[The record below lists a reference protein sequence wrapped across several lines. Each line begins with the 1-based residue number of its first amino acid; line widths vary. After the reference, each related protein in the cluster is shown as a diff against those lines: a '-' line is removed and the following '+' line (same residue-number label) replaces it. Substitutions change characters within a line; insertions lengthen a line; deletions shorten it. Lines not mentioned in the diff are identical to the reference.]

1 MRSNL
6 SIYLVASAALL
17 VTLAAARA
25 QNIAASEP
33 APVAIT
39 GSEADSAAIG
49 APALTSS
56 QFILG
61 AADVVHIN
69 VWKDPELSQT
79 VTVGPDG
86 FVSLPL
92 IGDVKVA
99 GMTAEDLGK
108 DLAFRLKTYIVNP
121 RVTVSVVDIK
131 SRQVYIL
138 GQVSKPGGFP
148 LIAPTH
154 VLQLIAE
161 AGGLTNYANRKG
173 IVVLRQ
179 STDGVKKMRFNY
191 NNVVHGD
198 GTQNISLQPGDTVVV
213 P

>member
-1 MRSNL
+1 MRSNF
-6 SIYLVASAALL
+6 SIYFIVSA
-17 VTLAAARA
+17 TLFLSTAAAKA
-25 QNIAASEP
+25 QNVAASEP
-33 APVAIT
+33 APTPIAGSGVDTGAI
-39 GSEADSAAIG
+39 EVPAAR
-49 APALTSS
+49 SS
-56 QFILG
+56 QFLLG

-69 VWKDPELSQT
+69 VWKDAELSQT

-99 GMTAEDLGK
+99 GMTADQLGK
-108 DLAFRLKTYIVNP
+108 ALASRLTTYIVNP
-121 RVTVSVVDIK
+121 RVTVSVVEIK

-179 STDGVKKMRFNY
+179 GPDGEKKIHFNY
-191 NNVVHGD
+191 NNVVRGD
-198 GTQNISLQPGDTVVV
+198 ETQNISLQPGDTVVV